1 MTMNYAKSMP
11 IDRKGNNYETVPP
24 YPAFARN
31 AGVPIA
37 SSVITFNDNTTVF
50 DVTVIGGQAG
60 NAVILGKWG
69 SASVTASN
77 YDWVVGS
84 GNTRTFVIPQSVIG
98 TTSVAGANVMN
109 GLYPTCAVIVGNA
122 QSASIFTAE
131 Y

>member
-1 MTMNYAKSMP
+1 MTMNYARSMP

-24 YPAFARN
+24 YPAYARN
-31 AGVPIA
+31 AGVPTA
-37 SSVITFNDNTTVF
+37 SSVITLNDNTTVI

-60 NAVILGKWG
+60 NAAILGKWG
-69 SASVTASN
+69 SASVTTSN

-84 GNTRTFVIPQSVIG
+84 GATRTLVVPQSVIG

-109 GLYPTCAVIVGNA
+109 GLYSTCAVIVATA
-122 QSASIFTAE
+122 QSASVFTAE